1 MFGRKNRH
9 TVDGPLTHES
19 LRAWLVT
26 ELARRVKCAESEVDT
41 AKPFD
46 AYGLDSRAAV
56 QVSGALEKVV
66 ERRLSPAI
74 LFDHGTID
82 DLAAYLTQRTATPRP
97 MSACAK
103 SIQDL
108 SMTRPTAPTD
118 PDPRFVEFMT
128 KSHAI
133 EGERLAA
140 AIPREYMQPSV
151 ARGLRGIR
159 RQLHSV
165 RRGHRRDGHARSVV
179 SGRAARRR
187 RRTGWVGSA
196 LRRP

>member
-1 MFGRKNRH
+1 VFGRKRRH

-26 ELARRVKCAESEVDT
+26 ELASRVKCAKSEVDT

-82 DLAAYLTQRTATPRP
+82 DLAAYLTQE
-97 MSACAK
+97 
-103 SIQDL
+103 L
-108 SMTRPTAPTD
+108 
-118 PDPRFVEFMT
+118 
-128 KSHAI
+128 
-133 EGERLAA
+133 RL
-140 AIPREYMQPSV
+140 Q
-151 ARGLRGIR
+151 G
-159 RQLHSV
+159 
-165 RRGHRRDGHARSVV
+165 
-179 SGRAARRR
+179 
-187 RRTGWVGSA
+187 
-196 LRRP
+196 